1 MSEIEL
7 YQNIQIENSPKP
19 QVKEVYMNIKLVI
32 RLTDMR
38 LFNALEH
45 KFIFFEIPKWLMK
58 QNDFTSVKLYG
69 KITKVSPLGFQ
80 INYTQWFPKSQIIN
94 IFYLNERR
102 ETDLIKL
109 QFIVKRNYGYHILN
123 DTYLV

>member
-45 KFIFFEIPKWLMK
+45 KFIFFEIPKWLMDE
-58 QNDFTSVKLYG
+58 NDFNSVKLYG
-69 KITKVSPLGFQ
+69 KITKISSLGFQ

-94 IFYLNERR
+94 IYYMNKQR
-102 ETDLIKL
+102 ETNLIKFMDD
-109 QFIVKRNYGYHILN
+109 QFYEQRKVKER
-123 DTYLV
+123 V